1 MPYDTFGKETQSHPL
16 LVPSSPFNY
25 VNRPMRDRIWRNFYF
40 VLLSASV
47 GGSLFSLINS
57 NPAFLSAISTDGW
70 LDDPTHCPLLQLQ
83 PNEPQPG
90 NHAAVEEQY
99 PPPTTRIPSF
109 QLRTL
114 RAALP
119 LFLRPSQE
127 RRLLQ
132 YAATLVAV
140 SLSAAGLLALAF
152 LLLLRSHATTL
163 VFLTIV
169 LQVSVPLAGGC
180 LLLSRSGDKTGG
192 LVMLGLASFLAL
204 SSYLA
209 RRSLAKVAELLR
221 LSAQALHETP
231 ALLGLSLVLQLATG
245 LAVVALGGGMGV
257 SLSNGRAVPNPEGA
271 MGSAGRCTDSS
282 GHSVQCCSWQ
292 PDPWLA
298 AFLPTATLTLSWTLL
313 LMMQVKAF
321 TVSGT
326 VAQWYHLTA
335 RSSAGGACSGNA
347 RVMTSLGHAVGPSL
361 GSLCLSSA
369 VLYITS
375 VFRSMVQSAQRRRR
389 GEAVPSIAACLLSC
403 LAAIVEHLTRFAV
416 VHMSITGATFTTS
429 GREVVA
435 LMTRNAVDAY
445 NVWWLPPTVLRCFS
459 AFLCL
464 AWGGTVYLAYPR
476 IMSPGPGPAPPEVQ
490 TAAVVLAIIA
500 ALVAGVVLHFMTVLL
515 LTVVDTLFVLFAID
529 KDQRVVTRFEVHQIY
544 LLLPGVCPECGPNH
558 ASPGSHG
565 RTGPPR
571 GPPPNAPPYFFTSSY
586 GIAHPPS
593 FTHIPNQDNNSHLS
607 YAFSPRSQAS
617 TSSHY
622 PHSLDVPSPYG
633 AQQPRPTYNF
643 HTSGVPAYQP
653 PYVTAGKQPTA
664 PPMDYPYPSVDLR
677 KLQQG

>member
-1 MPYDTFGKETQSHPL
+1 MAYDSFGKETQSHPL
-16 LVPSSPFNY
+16 LVSSSPFNY
-25 VNRPMRDRIWRNFYF
+25 VNRPSRDRFWSNFYF
-40 VLLSASV
+40 LLLSASV
-47 GGSLFSLINS
+47 GGGLFSLINR
-57 NPAFLSAISTDGW
+57 NPTFLSAISTDGW
-70 LDDPTHCPLLQLQ
+70 LDDPTHCPLFQLQ

-90 NHAAVEEQY
+90 NHAAVDEQY

-119 LFLRPSQE
+119 LFLQPSQE

-132 YAATLVAV
+132 YAAMLVAV
-140 SLSAAGLLALAF
+140 SLSAAGLLALTF

-180 LLLSRSGDKTGG
+180 LLLSHSDDKTGG
-192 LVMLGLASFLAL
+192 LIMLG
-204 SSYLA
+204 
-209 RRSLAKVAELLR
+209 VAELLR
-221 LSAQALHETP
+221 LSAQALHQTP
-231 ALLGLSLVLQLATG
+231 ALLSLLLVLQLAMG
-245 LAVVALGGGMGV
+245 LAVVLLGGGMGV

-271 MGSAGRCTDSS
+271 VGRAGRCMDSS

-335 RSSAGGACSGNA
+335 SSSSGRVYSGRA

-369 VLYITS
+369 ILYITS
-375 VFRSMVQSAQRRRR
+375 VFRSMVQSARRRRR
-389 GEAVPSIAACLLSC
+389 GEVVPSIAACLLSC
-403 LAAIVEHLTRFAV
+403 LVAIVEHLTRFAV

-445 NVWWLPPTVLRCFS
+445 NVWWLPPMVLRCFS
-459 AFLCL
+459 AFL
-464 AWGGTVYLAYPR
+464 
-476 IMSPGPGPAPPEVQ
+476 PPEVQ

-500 ALVAGVVLHFMTVLL
+500 ALVSGAVLHFMTVLL

-529 KDQRVVTRFEVHQIY
+529 KDTRVVTRVEVHRVY
-544 LLLPGVCPECGPNH
+544 MLLPGVCPECGPNH
-558 ASPGSHG
+558 GSPL
-565 RTGPPR
+565 T
-571 GPPPNAPPYFFTSSY
+571 
-586 GIAHPPS
+586 
-593 FTHIPNQDNNSHLS
+593 NQQNSNGHLS
-607 YAFSPRSQAS
+607 YAFTSQSQSS
-617 TSSHY
+617 TTSHY
-622 PHSLDVPSPYG
+622 PQNLDVPSPYG

-653 PYVTAGKQPTA
+653 PYVTGGKQPTA
-664 PPMDYPYPSVDLR
+664 PPMNYPYPSVDLR